1 MLMAGTSSSSMTI
14 EWAFCEMMR
23 NPKIMKKA
31 QSEVRAVVKG
41 KTITEADIQRMH
53 YMNLVVKETMRLHC
67 VPILLPRVNP
77 KDCVVNGYDIPAKTT
92 VLINAWACATD
103 PDSWE
108 SPESFIPERFENSL
122 ISHSGTHFEFL
133 PFGAGRRMCPG
144 LNFGLATVEYAI
156 ANLLHHYD
164 WKLPEFRMV

>member
-1 MLMAGTSSSSMTI
+1 
-14 EWAFCEMMR
+14 MMR

-53 YMNLVVKETMRLHC
+53 YMKLVVKETMRLHC

-77 KDCVVNGYDIPAKTT
+77 KDCVVDGYDIPAKTT
-92 VLINAWACATD
+92 
-103 PDSWE
+103 
-108 SPESFIPERFENSL
+108 
-122 ISHSGTHFEFL
+122 FL

-156 ANLLHHYD
+156 ANLLHRYD
-164 WKLPEFRMV
+164 WKLPDGVKPHDMDMREITRISTLPIQPLQIVPISMAKPN